1 MTTKCVLPG
10 YEEASTEDQLYALQK
25 VLQEVFSTEYGKIAL
40 NVLLTDLFFLE
51 EAQTEKEKNL
61 CEYAKYFLRERLG
74 LDKTFVFTNKIIE
87 TVNPRGR

>member
-1 MTTKCVLPG
+1 MTTQCVLPG
-10 YEEASTEDQLYALQK
+10 YETSKPEDQILALQK
-25 VLQEVFSTEYGKIAL
+25 TLQRVYSTDEGKIAL

-87 TVNPRGR
+87 TVNPQGR